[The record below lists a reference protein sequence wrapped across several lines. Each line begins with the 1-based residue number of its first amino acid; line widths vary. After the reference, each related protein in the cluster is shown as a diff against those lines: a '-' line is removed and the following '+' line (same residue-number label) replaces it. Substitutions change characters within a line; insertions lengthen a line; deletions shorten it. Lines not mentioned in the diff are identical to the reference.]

1 MKRFAQWIVLV
12 GSGALLSACNFFS
25 QPADLQTENLQ
36 NELAQTQIA
45 AVRSTATI
53 NADRMLITLE
63 SAQTAV
69 GNVNLQSTRIASTL
83 IAGGMAFV
91 DTSGITPVIPPTQP
105 GAENSPAPMIANPLL
120 TPGAPQVSNQGA
132 AQSNSAL
139 VPLTPSA
146 VVQQQA
152 TQAPADPNNPSL
164 TNITVTTQVGSDDCP
179 INPTSAFDVST
190 AEIYVT
196 AVGNNI
202 PANATLNS
210 VWRLE
215 GTQVQD
221 YSWTPGFAVNG
232 ACIWFLL
239 PSAEV
244 QFTPGNWSVELLING
259 VSAGSL
265 QFTIGGETPNEI
277 DVNS

>member
-1 MKRFAQWIVLV
+1 MKRCVQLILLA

-45 AVRSTATI
+45 AVRATATV

-91 DTSGITPVIPPTQP
+91 DTSDITPVILPTQP
-105 GAENSPAPMIANPLL
+105 GAENSPVPMIANPLL
-120 TPGAPQVSNQGA
+120 TPGAPQVNNQGA

-139 VPLTPSA
+139 VPLTPS
-146 VVQQQA
+146 QQLAPQA
-152 TQAPADPNNPSL
+152 TQAPADPNSPSL

-179 INPTSAFDVST
+179 VNPANQFDASAT
-190 AEIYVT
+190 EIYVT

-239 PSAEV
+239 PASEV
-244 QFTPGNWSVELLING
+244 QFTPGNWSVELQING
-259 VSAGSL
+259 VSAGTL
-265 QFTIGGETPNEI
+265 QFTIGGEIPNQI
-277 DVNS
+277 NPNN